1 MMEENK
7 TMADFAEELEASYDR
22 MYVWDR
28 LEAMMENQESVE
40 VEITE
45 VAKGGVV
52 AFLEGVRG
60 FIPASKLALEYVEE
74 AALKKYLHQIVEVR
88 IIDIDEEQRRLILSA
103 REILK
108 EAEKEE
114 QLKKISEVKIGS
126 VLEGVVESLK
136 PYGAFIDLGNGMNGL
151 LHISQICKNR
161 IKHPGVVLKEGQA
174 VTVLVTGN
182 QDGKLSLSMK
192 ALEEAAEKEAEEEVV
207 EIPEAEE
214 VTTSL
219 GALLAGLKL

>member
-1 MMEENK
+1 MEENM
-7 TMADFAEELEASYDR
+7 TMADLSAELEASYGR

-28 LEAMMENQESVE
+28 LEAMMESGESAEVE
-40 VEITE
+40 VVE

-74 AALKKYLHQIVEVR
+74 SMLKKYLHQMIVVR
-88 IIDIDEEQRRLILSA
+88 IIDLDEEERRLVLSA

-108 EAEKEE
+108 EVAEKERL
-114 QLKKISEVKIGS
+114 QRVSDIKVGS
-126 VLEGVVESLK
+126 ILEGMVESLK
-136 PYGAFIDLGNGMNGL
+136 PYGAFIDLGNDVNGL

-161 IKHPGVVLKEGQA
+161 IKHPGVVLNEGQS
-174 VTVLVTGN
+174 VTVMITGN
-182 QDGKLSLSMK
+182 EDGKLSLSMR
-192 ALEEAAEKEAEEEVV
+192 ALEEASEADMEEEIV
-207 EIPEAEE
+207 EIPETEE

>member
-1 MMEENK
+1 MDENM
-7 TMADFAEELEASYDR
+7 TMADFAEELEKSYDR

-28 LEAMMENQESVE
+28 LEAMMESGESAT

-74 AALKKYLHQIVEVR
+74 GALKKFLHQMIEVR

-108 EAEKEE
+108 EAAEE
-114 QLKKISEVKIGS
+114 ARLQRVSEIKPGS
-126 VLEGVVESLK
+126 ILEGVVESLK
-136 PYGAFIDLGNGMNGL
+136 PYGAFIDLGNGVNGL

-161 IKHPGVVLKEGQA
+161 IKHPKVVLSEGQN
-174 VTVLVTGN
+174 VTVMVTGN
-182 QDGKLSLSMK
+182 EDGKLSLSMK
-192 ALEEAAEKEAEEEVV
+192 ALEEAAEAEVEEEVV

>member
-1 MMEENK
+1 MLSFVAILQQKADGYILFVIKIGDKIVMEENK
-7 TMADFAEELEASYDR
+7 TMADFAEELEKSYDR

-28 LEAMMENQESVE
+28 LEAMMESHENAE

-74 AALKKYLHQIVEVR
+74 AALKKYLYQTVKVR

-108 EAEKEE
+108 EA
-114 QLKKISEVKIGS
+114 
-126 VLEGVVESLK
+126 
-136 PYGAFIDLGNGMNGL
+136 D
-151 LHISQICKNR
+151 
-161 IKHPGVVLKEGQA
+161 
-174 VTVLVTGN
+174 
-182 QDGKLSLSMK
+182 
-192 ALEEAAEKEAEEEVV
+192 EEERLQK
-207 EIPEAEE
+207 IA
-214 VTTSL
+214 
-219 GALLAGLKL
+219 

>member
-1 MMEENK
+1 MDENK
-7 TMADFAEELEASYDR
+7 TMADFAEELEASYGR

-28 LEAMMENQESVE
+28 LEAMMENQENVT

-74 AALKKYLHQIVEVR
+74 NTLKKYLHQSLEVR

-108 EAEKEE
+108 ESEEAER
-114 QLKKISEVKIGS
+114 LKKISEVKVGS
-126 VLEGVVESLK
+126 ILEGVVESLK
-136 PYGAFIDLGNGMNGL
+136 AYGAFIDLGNGMNGL

-161 IKHPGVVLKEGQA
+161 IKHPGVVLSEGQT

-182 QDGKLSLSMK
+182 EDGKLSLSMR
-192 ALEEAAEKEAEEEVV
+192 ALEETAEREAEEEVV

>member
-1 MMEENK
+1 MEENM
-7 TMADFAEELEASYDR
+7 TMADLAEELEASYGR

-28 LEAMMENQESVE
+28 LEAMMENQETVT
-40 VEITE
+40 VEIAE

-60 FIPASKLALEYVEE
+60 FVPASKLALEYVDES
-74 AALKKYLHQIVEVR
+74 ALKKYLHQMIEVR
-88 IIDIDEEQRRLILSA
+88 IIDIDEEQRRLVLSA

-108 EAEKEE
+108 EAAEE
-114 QLKKISEVKIGS
+114 ERLQKIAEVKVGS

-136 PYGAFIDLGNGMNGL
+136 PYGAFIDLGNGLNGL

-161 IKHPGVVLKEGQA
+161 IKHPGVVLSEGQN
-174 VTVLVTGN
+174 VKVLVTGN
-182 QDGKLSLSMK
+182 EEGKLSLSMK
-192 ALEEAAEKEAEEEVV
+192 ALEEAAEKDEEEVVV
-207 EIPEAEE
+207 EIPETEE

-219 GALLAGLKL
+219 GALLAGLKI

>member
-1 MMEENK
+1 MDENM

-28 LEAMMENQESVE
+28 LEAMMENQENAT

-52 AFLEGVRG
+52 AFFEGVRG

-74 AALKKYLHQIVEVR
+74 GALKKYLHQTVEVR
-88 IIDIDEEQRRLILSA
+88 IIDIDEEQRRLMLSA

-108 EAEKEE
+108 EAAEE
-114 QLKKISEVKIGS
+114 ERLKKVSEVKTGS
-126 VLEGVVESLK
+126 ILEGVVESLK
-136 PYGAFIDLGNGMNGL
+136 PYGAFIDFGNGVNGL

-161 IKHPGVVLKEGQA
+161 IKHPGVVLSEGQT

-182 QDGKLSLSMK
+182 EDGKLSLSMR
-192 ALEEAAEKEAEEEVV
+192 ALEEAAEKEVEEVV

>member
-1 MMEENK
+1 MDENM

-28 LEAMMENQESVE
+28 LEAMMENHENAA

-52 AFLEGVRG
+52 AFFEGVRG

-74 AALKKYLHQIVEVR
+74 GALKKYLHQTVEVR
-88 IIDIDEEQRRLILSA
+88 IIDIDEEQRRLMLSA

-108 EAEKEE
+108 EAAEE
-114 QLKKISEVKIGS
+114 ERLKKVSEVKTGS
-126 VLEGVVESLK
+126 ILEGVVESLK
-136 PYGAFIDLGNGMNGL
+136 PYGAFIDFGNGVNGL

-161 IKHPGVVLKEGQA
+161 IKHPGVVLSEGQT

-182 QDGKLSLSMK
+182 EDGKLSLSMR
-192 ALEEAAEKEAEEEVV
+192 ALEEAAEKEVEEVV

>member
-1 MMEENK
+1 
-7 TMADFAEELEASYDR
+7 
-22 MYVWDR
+22 
-28 LEAMMENQESVE
+28 
-40 VEITE
+40 
-45 VAKGGVV
+45 
-52 AFLEGVRG
+52 
-60 FIPASKLALEYVEE
+60 VEE
-74 AALKKYLHQIVEVR
+74 GALKKYLHQTVEVR

-108 EAEKEE
+108 EAAEE
-114 QLKKISEVKIGS
+114 ERLKKVSEVKTGS
-126 VLEGVVESLK
+126 ILEGVVESLK
-136 PYGAFIDLGNGMNGL
+136 PYGAFIDFGNGVNGL

-161 IKHPGVVLKEGQA
+161 IKHPGVVLSEGQT

-182 QDGKLSLSMK
+182 EDGKLSLSMR
-192 ALEEAAEKEAEEEVV
+192 ALEEAAEKEVEEVV

>member
-1 MMEENK
+1 MDENK
-7 TMADFAEELEASYDR
+7 TMADFAEELEASYGR

-28 LEAMMENQESVE
+28 LEAMMENQENVT

-74 AALKKYLHQIVEVR
+74 NTLKKYLHQSLEVR

-108 EAEKEE
+108 ESEEAER
-114 QLKKISEVKIGS
+114 LKKISEVKVGS
-126 VLEGVVESLK
+126 ILEGVVESLK
-136 PYGAFIDLGNGMNGL
+136 AYGAFIDLGNGMNGL

-161 IKHPGVVLKEGQA
+161 IKHPGVVLSEGQT

-182 QDGKLSLSMK
+182 EDGKLSLSMR
-192 ALEEAAEKEAEEEVV
+192 ALEETAEREAEEEVV

-219 GALLAGLKL
+219 GALLSGLKL

>member
-1 MMEENK
+1 MEEK
-7 TMADFAEELEASYDR
+7 MTMDDFAVELEASYGR

-28 LEAMMENQESVE
+28 LEAMMESQETVT
-40 VEITE
+40 VEIAE
-45 VAKGGVV
+45 VAKGGVI
-52 AFLEGVRG
+52 AFVEGVRG

-74 AALKKYLHQIVEVR
+74 SALKKYLHQMIEVR
-88 IIDIDEEQRRLILSA
+88 IIDIDEEQRRMVLSA

-108 EAEKEE
+108 EAEKAARLE
-114 QLKKISEVKIGS
+114 KVSEVKIGC

-136 PYGAFIDLGNGMNGL
+136 PYGAFVDLGNGINGL

-161 IKHPGVVLKEGQA
+161 IKHPGVVLSEGQA
-174 VTVLVTGN
+174 VSVMIIDN

-192 ALEEAAEKEAEEEVV
+192 ALEDAKESEIEEEVY

-219 GALLAGLKL
+219 GSLLAGFRL